1 MPATDDSQD
10 DERGGVVIT
19 LASLWSWLVLGVVV
33 ALWLPMVAI
42 VRLVTA
48 PFDKAR
54 YRAGFLFRKL
64 AVAHQRLN
72 PLWSFHVSG
81 KAPDDPRRPYVVV
94 SNHESFV
101 DILLISHLPW
111 EMKWLSKIEMFK
123 IPAVGWMMRMAGD
136 IPLRR
141 GESASAASAMAA
153 CEERL
158 AQHVSVM
165 IFPEG
170 TRSASGELQPF
181 KDGAFRLAIETGT
194 DILPL
199 VVHGTRSALRK
210 HDWRLGRSNAEVRVL
225 EPVSVAGLGAS
236 DVPALRDQVRARI
249 ADELATMTAAMDGR

>member
-1 MPATDDSQD
+1 M
-10 DERGGVVIT
+10 IT
-19 LASLWSWLVLGVVV
+19 IASLWSWLVLGVVV
-33 ALWLPMVAI
+33 AIWLPMMLV
-42 VRLVTA
+42 VRLVTF
-48 PFDKAR
+48 PFDKPR
-54 YRAGFLFRKL
+54 YWTGFLFRKL

-81 KAPDDPRRPYVVV
+81 NLPDDPRRPYIVV

-123 IPAVGWMMRMAGD
+123 IPFVGWMMRLAGD

-141 GESASAASAMAA
+141 GESASAVTAMAA
-153 CEERL
+153 CKDRL
-158 AQHVSVM
+158 DQKVSVM

-170 TRSASGELQPF
+170 TRSTGEGLGTF

-194 DILPL
+194 EILPL
-199 VVHGTRSALRK
+199 AVHGTRTALRK

-225 EPVSVAGLGAS
+225 EPMSVAGLGSGDIA
-236 DVPALRDQVRARI
+236 DLRDRVRSRI
-249 ADELATMTAAMDGR
+249 ATELVEMGVTNVSA